1 MKFLS
6 AGMDPE
12 LSGKKKLSE
21 NGHKMVL
28 WLFLFAAGAWQRCPC
43 WLLYTN
49 WGNSCKK
56 YPTLPCLCRSGDG
69 AGGVT
74 DLKKHL
80 KNSWFGAVQVCE
92 VTPEKPQPWGQQ
104 HTQGQV

>member
-12 LSGKKKLSE
+12 LSGKKNSVKTATKWCYGS
-21 NGHKMVL
+21 
-28 WLFLFAAGAWQRCPC
+28 FLQLGPGRDAHAGFCTQIGGIPARNIPPC
-43 WLLYTN
+43 HVCAGL
-49 WGNSCKK
+49 GM
-56 YPTLPCLCRSGDG
+56 GQ
-69 AGGVT
+69 GGVT